1 MSMDAA
7 LHAGDAASRASN
19 LPQSIRDLVELVG
32 LPATM
37 ALVKAYGGIYLKVP
51 TGARAD
57 GATRARLIGLM
68 GEDAAEA
75 LIRTYGGE
83 RVAIARCEAA
93 LRDERDSRIIAA
105 YDANTS
111 AATIALREGMTERN
125 VRNILKRVP
134 GEGHG
139 LAEAV
144 AVDDK
149 QMGLF

>member
-1 MSMDAA
+1 MSMD
-7 LHAGDAASRASN
+7 N
-19 LPQSIRDLVELVG
+19 LPKSIRDIVDLVG

-37 ALVKAYGGIYLKVP
+37 ALVRAYGGIYLKVP

-57 GATRARLIGLM
+57 GAVRARLIALM
-68 GEDAAEA
+68 GEDAAAA

-111 AATIALREGMTERN
+111 AATIALRENMTERH

-139 LAEAV
+139 VGELVKA
-144 AVDDK
+144 DDK
-149 QMGLF
+149 QLGLF

>member
-1 MSMDAA
+1 MSMD
-7 LHAGDAASRASN
+7 N

-32 LPATM
+32 MPATM

-51 TGARAD
+51 TGARED
-57 GATRARLIGLM
+57 GAVRARLIGLM
-68 GEDAAEA
+68 GAENA
-75 LIRTYGGE
+75 DKLIRTYGGE
-83 RVAIARCEAA
+83 RVSIARCDAA
-93 LRDERDSRIIAA
+93 LRDERDRRIIAD
-105 YDANTS
+105 YDADVS

-139 LAEAV
+139 LSERA
-144 AVDDK
+144 AVDDT